1 MCDKADC
8 THPGKGARQMIY
20 HWGSWVDPKEGN
32 NTIWKCTKFSIYV
45 YVIMYSKLNIVTAQA
60 KELKG
65 KTGIIVSFK
74 NK

>member
-1 MCDKADC
+1 MCDKADY
-8 THPGKGARQMIY
+8 THPGTGGRQMIY

-32 NTIWKCTKFSIYV
+32 STIWKCTKFNILLT
-45 YVIMYSKLNIVTAQA
+45 IMYSKLNIVTAQA